1 MEPSELSKASKERS
15 VTKVLAKRLTPSDS
29 SQGNDVDVVRLVFRK
44 DGLTGKGTFG
54 LVQRVRILKVNNVNE
69 SSVKDEKHHE
79 ETLAMKIISVRR
91 KESRELFILRKL
103 NHINIIKLRYFYF
116 SSPTRAGSDQIR
128 LNLIFDLQPTTFH
141 EEILR
146 RGQTDRQWAQSEV
159 ALFSHQIARGLQ
171 YLHTLHIAHRDLK
184 PRNILYQPGT
194 DLVQICDLGS
204 ACHVLT
210 EAGPSTNL
218 TAYICSR
225 FYRAPELLLGSTQ
238 YTTAIDMW
246 SLGCVMG
253 ELCLL
258 SPLLEG
264 EDAGDQ
270 LAIIVDML
278 GAPSE
283 EDIESM
289 KVEDHILASAMRV
302 METVSFSGKIQSLL
316 MSYGEIC
323 QVVTSLLKYS
333 PECRA
338 TADRVLQDP
347 SLSSLLES

>member
-1 MEPSELSKASKERS
+1 MLRW
-15 VTKVLAKRLTPSDS
+15 
-29 SQGNDVDVVRLVFRK
+29 
-44 DGLTGKGTFG
+44 
-54 LVQRVRILKVNNVNE
+54 
-69 SSVKDEKHHE
+69 
-79 ETLAMKIISVRR
+79 KII
-91 KESRELFILRKL
+91 
-103 NHINIIKLRYFYF
+103 IIKARCSIVVSIDLLPRYFYF
-116 SSPTRAGSDQIR
+116 SSPTRDGPQQLR

-146 RGQTDRQWAQSEV
+146 RGELDHQWSQAEV

-171 YLHTLHIAHRDLK
+171 YLHSLNIAHRDLK

-194 DLVQICDLGS
+194 ELVQICDLGS

-238 YTTAIDMW
+238 YTTAVDMW

-258 SPLLEG
+258 TPLLEG

-278 GAPSE
+278 GAPNE
-283 EDIESM
+283 EDIEAM

-302 METVSFSGKIQSLL
+302 METVSFTGKIRSLL
-316 MSYGEIC
+316 MCYAQISD
-323 QVVTSLLKYS
+323 VVTSLLRYS
-333 PECRA
+333 PEQRA
-338 TADRVLQDP
+338 TADTVLQDP
-347 SLSSLLES
+347 SLNSLLES

>member
-1 MEPSELSKASKERS
+1 M
-15 VTKVLAKRLTPSDS
+15 
-29 SQGNDVDVVRLVFRK
+29 
-44 DGLTGKGTFG
+44 
-54 LVQRVRILKVNNVNE
+54 
-69 SSVKDEKHHE
+69 
-79 ETLAMKIISVRR
+79 
-91 KESRELFILRKL
+91 
-103 NHINIIKLRYFYF
+103 
-116 SSPTRAGSDQIR
+116 R

-146 RGQTDRQWAQSEV
+146 RGELDHQWSQAEV

-171 YLHTLHIAHRDLK
+171 YLHSLNIAHRDLK

-238 YTTAIDMW
+238 YTTAVDMW

-258 SPLLEG
+258 TPLLEG

-278 GAPSE
+278 GAPNE
-283 EDIESM
+283 EDIEAM

-302 METVSFSGKIQSLL
+302 MEVRLALYSWPVMIMFQTVSFTGKIRSLL
-316 MSYGEIC
+316 MCYAQISD
-323 QVVTSLLKYS
+323 VVTSLLRYS
-333 PECRA
+333 PEQRA
-338 TADRVLQDP
+338 TADTVLQDP
-347 SLSSLLES
+347 SLNSLLES

>member
-1 MEPSELSKASKERS
+1 M
-15 VTKVLAKRLTPSDS
+15 TKVLAKRLTPSDS